1 MAYRPQRWCC
11 SLSVSNDMSG
21 LNNVLSV
28 VTSVSAARRQWNV
41 NIDGDVTGEQLHF
54 FYDALNIAIGAVGY
68 QLEIGKDGKNED
80 VNRKSHS

>member
-1 MAYRPQRWCC
+1 MSGSAMAYRPQRWCC

-54 FYDALNIAIGAVGY
+54 FSGASNIVIGAVEY
-68 QLEIGKDGKNED
+68 QLVIGKDGK
-80 VNRKSHS
+80 